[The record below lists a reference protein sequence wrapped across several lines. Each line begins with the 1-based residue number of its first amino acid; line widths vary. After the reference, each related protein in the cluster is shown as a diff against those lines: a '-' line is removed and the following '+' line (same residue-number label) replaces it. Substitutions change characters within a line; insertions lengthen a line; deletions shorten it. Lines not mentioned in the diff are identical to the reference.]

1 MRSLILAATLALSAP
16 VLAQNTG
23 PAAPAAILANAPA
36 GTRFGLLVVDDQG
49 REVAAIRPDDRF
61 IPASNT
67 KLFTTAAAMALL
79 HDQPADGA
87 MIGLVLGKGRAPNV
101 VIKAAARLTC
111 PPRRNV
117 SPIALAP
124 CWIRLRPRRA
134 WSAMSSPMTVR

>member
-87 MIGLVLGKGRAPNV
+87 AFGNRRTRARRRLLGMSDRISSMLPKHKSR
-101 VIKAAARLTC
+101 
-111 PPRRNV
+111 
-117 SPIALAP
+117 S
-124 CWIRLRPRRA
+124 
-134 WSAMSSPMTVR
+134 SACST

>member
-23 PAAPAAILANAPA
+23 LAAPAAILANAPA

-87 MIGLVLGKGRAPNV
+87 MIGLVPGKGRAPG
-101 VIKAAARLTC
+101 AAASLPASSACRFLVRSCVC
-111 PPRRNV
+111 P
-117 SPIALAP
+117 
-124 CWIRLRPRRA
+124 W
-134 WSAMSSPMTVR
+134 